1 MEVVLREVRE
11 EDLPIFFEHQLDPAA
26 TAMAAF
32 PSRDREAFMAHWGRI
47 LTEGSGVHRTIV
59 CDGQVAGNVV
69 SWPTESERL
78 VGYWIGREYWG
89 RGITT
94 AALTEFL
101 DVVEQ
106 RPLHAFVARDNIG
119 SIRVLE
125 KCGFV
130 RCGEDEE
137 GYEFRL
143 DAESPDAS

>member
-1 MEVVLREVRE
+1 MREVRE